1 MSISIDQDAT
11 VGLFDSSID
20 PVLFRQDKH
29 PIEYYIVFDRSVR
42 GDLLLN
48 NNDVV
53 SYLSILEETLTLINF
68 FRTMVSVSERCLK
81 IHPRKYLRRYLWAT
95 ASTSKSVPIMTCFR
109 M

>member
-11 VGLFDSSID
+11 VGFFDSSID
-20 PVLFRQDKH
+20 SVLFRQDKH

-53 SYLSILEETLTLINF
+53 SYLSILEENLTLINF
-68 FRTMVSVSERCLK
+68 F
-81 IHPRKYLRRYLWAT
+81 
-95 ASTSKSVPIMTCFR
+95 
-109 M
+109 